1 MTAEVAI
8 GVTVLLHEY
17 RQALE
22 DMRDRALQRHADAA
36 VQLDGF
42 LSDVPTGRC
51 DQRFRR

>member
-1 MTAEVAI
+1 MTAEMEI
-8 GVTVLLHEY
+8 GVTILPGKH

-22 DMRDRALQRHADAA
+22 GMRDRALQRHADAA

-51 DQRFRR
+51 DKRFRR